1 MPAIKREIRY
11 GGAMLDQKE
20 IDAVV
25 DVMKNGMA
33 IGEKVVT
40 FENRVAELMGHKHGI
55 MVNSGSSA
63 LLLTMRM
70 LNFPKG
76 SEVIT
81 PTLTFG
87 TDISSIVC
95 AGYIPV
101 FVDVEADTYQVDISK
116 IESMISDKTRAMLIP
131 NLVGGM
137 PDWDQLRALADKHN
151 IVLIEDSCD
160 TLGGSFRGKASGTR
174 ADISVTSFSI
184 FHIITCLGNGGM
196 VCFNDASL
204 LDRGLSLRAWGR
216 SSEKYM
222 YGTKAN
228 ESDGRFLED
237 VDGVEYDGMFIFEDI
252 AYGFIPN
259 EAGAAFGIE
268 QVNKLDYFSE
278 LRTRIFNRHTEFL
291 EKHSDIF
298 ITPRILDGVVTTWIC
313 YPVQLRAEL
322 GWSRRSLQVY
332 LEDNGIFTR
341 VIFSGNAVRQPMM
354 KGVEHRA
361 PAEGMPAADQV
372 MQYGLML
379 PCHPTMTED
388 DCAYLYEVLEEWI
401 AMQRTHAA

>member
-1 MPAIKREIRY
+1 MPAKKREIRY

-40 FENRVAELMGHKHGI
+40 FEKRVAALMGHQHGI

-116 IESMISDKTRAMLIP
+116 IESMISDKTKAMLIP

-137 PDWDQLRALADKHN
+137 PDWDELRALADKHD

-160 TLGGSFRGKASGTR
+160 TLGGSFRGKPSGTR

-222 YGTKAN
+222 YGTKAK

-291 EKHSDIF
+291 KKHDDIF

-313 YPVQLRAEL
+313 YPVQLRPEL

-379 PCHPTMTED
+379 PCHPTMTEE
-388 DCAYLYEVLEEWI
+388 DCAYLYEVLDEWI
-401 AMQRTHAA
+401 AEQRAKAA

>member
-11 GGAMLDQKE
+11 GGAMLDHKE

-40 FENRVAELMGHKHGI
+40 FEKRVAKLMGHKHGI

-95 AGYIPV
+95 ASYIPV
-101 FVDVEADTYQVDISK
+101 FVDVEVDTYQVDISK
-116 IESMISDKTRAMLIP
+116 IEAMISAKTKALLVP

-137 PDWDQLRALADKHN
+137 PDWDALRALADKHKL
-151 IVLIEDSCD
+151 ILIEDSCD
-160 TLGGSFRGKASGTR
+160 TLGGSFRGKPSGTR

-196 VCFNDASL
+196 VCFNDEKI

-222 YGTKAN
+222 YGTKAK

-268 QVNKLDYFSE
+268 QVNKLGHFSE
-278 LRTRIFNRHTEFL
+278 LRSGIFNRHTEFL

-313 YPVQLRAEL
+313 YPIQLRPEL
-322 GWSRRSLQVY
+322 NWNRRSLQIY

-379 PCHPTMTED
+379 PCHPTMTEE

-401 AMQRTHAA
+401 AQQRTKAA

>member
-1 MPAIKREIRY
+1 
-11 GGAMLDQKE
+11 MLDQKE

>member
-11 GGAMLDQKE
+11 GGAMLDHRE

-40 FENRVAELMGHKHGI
+40 FEKRVAKLMGHKHGI

-95 AGYIPV
+95 ASYIPV
-101 FVDVEADTYQVDISK
+101 FVDVEVDTYQVDISK
-116 IESMISDKTRAMLIP
+116 IEAMISAKTKALLVP

-137 PDWDQLRALADKHN
+137 PDWDALRALADKHKL
-151 IVLIEDSCD
+151 ILIEDSCD
-160 TLGGSFRGKASGTR
+160 TLGGSFKGKPSGTR

-196 VCFNDASL
+196 VCFNDEKI

-222 YGTKAN
+222 YGTKAK

-278 LRTRIFNRHTEFL
+278 LRSDIFNRHTEFL

-313 YPVQLRAEL
+313 YPIQLRPEL
-322 GWSRRSLQVY
+322 NWNRRSLQIY

-379 PCHPTMTED
+379 PCHPTMTEE

-401 AMQRTHAA
+401 AQQRTKAA

>member
-11 GGAMLDQKE
+11 GGAMLDHKE

-33 IGEKVVT
+33 IGEKVLT
-40 FENRVAELMGHKHGI
+40 FEKRVAELMGHKHGI

-101 FVDVEADTYQVDISK
+101 FVDVELDTYQIDISK
-116 IESMISDKTRAMLIP
+116 IEAMISDKTKALLVP

-137 PDWDQLRALADKHN
+137 PDWDQLRALADRHN
-151 IVLIEDSCD
+151 ILLIEDSCD
-160 TLGGSFRGKASGTR
+160 TLGGSFRGKPSGTR

-196 VCFNDASL
+196 VCFNDQGL

-222 YGTKAN
+222 YGTKAQ

-268 QVNKLDYFSE
+268 QVNKLGYFSE
-278 LRTRIFNRHTEFL
+278 LRTSIFNRHTEFL
-291 EKHSDIF
+291 NKHNDIF
-298 ITPRILDGVVTTWIC
+298 ITPRILEGVVTTWIC
-313 YPVQLRAEL
+313 YPIQLRPEL
-322 GWSRRSLQVY
+322 GWSRRSLQIF

-354 KGVEHRA
+354 KGVEYRA

-372 MQYGLML
+372 MEYGLML
-379 PCHPTMTED
+379 PCHPTMTDE

-401 AMQRTHAA
+401 AEQRAKAA